1 MKKIILVT
9 FILAG
14 VIFGQDISYNKEF
27 RVNPDISGDQRLPQI
42 TSLTNGNW
50 VVCWEEKTEDTYGSD
65 ILAQIFNKNR
75 KRIGPKFLVNS
86 YTTNKQNGPS
96 ITSLSED
103 RFIITWESE
112 NQDGSGSGIFAQIF
126 DESGNKIGDEF
137 QVNDRIKG
145 SQFLGTVTNLS
156 NNKFIICWEGAE
168 QPGGN
173 FDIYAKIFNDG
184 GNEICNEFKVN
195 TYDKQD
201 QGSPSLTNLS
211 KNRFVICWESWG
223 QDSSGDGIFAQIF
236 SNQGNKIKDEF
247 QINSVSSGDQSSP
260 SITNISNNRFV
271 ASWDNTDNFPN
282 ENIKAQIFSTQGNK
296 ISDEF
301 IVNTYTQESQCL
313 PSIEK
318 LSDDKFIICWVS
330 IGQDG
335 DDSGIFAQIF
345 NNDGNRI
352 GKEFQVNTY
361 YRDWQEFASITN
373 MSGHEFAIC
382 WQSGWQ
388 NNAKNEIYAKL
399 YILDKVDL
407 KTFKS
412 YSPQMDETLDTI
424 PQNFTW
430 QSPHNTPPIF
440 SWEVT
445 YDLYISQNENF
456 KDPLIYSDI
465 SDTTF
470 QIPDTLKA
478 GKTYFWKVL
487 AEDWEGDSIWSN
499 NVNGFYI
506 SEEAE
511 NTALKDRQTNTPDKL
526 KLHQNHPN
534 PFNPVT
540 NITYD
545 LPPGNGQYKVII
557 KVYDI
562 QGRLVKVLKNDK
574 QSPGRYTVKWNGT
587 DQSGQKVSNG
597 VYIYSLQA
605 GNYRS
610 SGKML
615 FLK

>member
-1 MKKIILVT
+1 MKKIIFVC
-9 FILAG
+9 FILFNF
-14 VIFGQDISYNKEF
+14 IFGQDISLNPELKIHTDNFNRSSAITTIDDSMVVCWDSQGEGGNIYATIIDSQKTKIVSPF
-27 RVNPDISGDQRLPQI
+27 RVNTNTENFKNNPSI
-42 TSLTNGNW
+42 TQFSQNKF
-50 VVCWEEKTEDTYGSD
+50 VVCWE
-65 ILAQIFNKNR
+65 
-75 KRIGPKFLVNS
+75 
-86 YTTNKQNGPS
+86 
-96 ITSLSED
+96 SL
-103 RFIITWESE
+103 W
-112 NQDGSGSGIFAQIF
+112 QDGGRWG
-126 DESGNKIGDEF
+126 
-137 QVNDRIKG
+137 
-145 SQFLGTVTNLS
+145 
-156 NNKFIICWEGAE
+156 
-168 QPGGN
+168 
-173 FDIYAKIFNDG
+173 IYAQMYNDKG
-184 GNEICNEFKVN
+184 KEISKEFKVN
-195 TYDKQD
+195 TLTDFDQKNPEITNISNDKF
-201 QGSPSLTNLS
+201 L
-211 KNRFVICWESWG
+211 ICWESW
-223 QDSSGDGIFAQIF
+223 
-236 SNQGNKIKDEF
+236 
-247 QINSVSSGDQSSP
+247 
-260 SITNISNNRFV
+260 
-271 ASWDNTDNFPN
+271 W
-282 ENIKAQIFSTQGNK
+282 
-296 ISDEF
+296 
-301 IVNTYTQESQCL
+301 
-313 PSIEK
+313 
-318 LSDDKFIICWVS
+318 
-330 IGQDG
+330 QDG
-335 DDSGIFAQIF
+335 SKGGIFAQIF
-345 NNDGNRI
+345 NDQKEKIGWRIHANSHSDSSQTNPDISKLSDSKFVICWESEGQDSNGTGIFTQIFDTTGNKIGNEFQINSRSKGDQSNPTI
-352 GKEFQVNTY
+352 TALSHDKFAVGWQGPGKSISGNNIYCKIFDEYGQQKLSEFKVNTYTNSNQQNPSISNISANKFIICWDTKANGNEDIHAQIFNNKGGKVGKEFRVNNYCQDDQRYSSVTNLSKNK
-361 YRDWQEFASITN
+361 FSISWTN
-373 MSGHEFAIC
+373 FGEE
-382 WQSGWQ
+382 QG
-388 NNAKNEIYAKL
+388 IYAKYYNL
-399 YILDKVDL
+399 REINLN
-407 KTFKS
+407 TFQLI
-412 YSPQMDETLDTI
+412 SPQMDETLDTI